1 MEEKVILYVLHTLHN
16 IDYWIFNF
24 INHTI
29 SNSFLDVVLPF
40 LREAHNWI
48 PLYIF
53 LGFYLLY
60 KYRLEAIKYAIYIVI
75 AFALADFISAGIIKP
90 YIARLRPC
98 HSLTLHARLVLGHC
112 GGKWS
117 FPSTHATNHMSIAL
131 SIVFANIFTKKWI
144 NYIWIFWAL
153 SIGFAQIY
161 VGVHYPSDVV
171 AGFVLGTLIAY
182 FNYKV
187 VLSFLSKLQ
196 TKLIG
201 NNN

>member
-1 MEEKVILYVLHTLHN
+1 MLHTLHN

-53 LGFYLLY
+53 LGIYLIY
-60 KYRLEAIKYAIYIVI
+60 KYKLEAIKYALYIVI

-90 YIARLRPC
+90 YIARFRPC

>member
-1 MEEKVILYVLHTLHN
+1 MLQTLQN
-16 IDYWIFNF
+16 TDYWIFNV

-29 SNSFLDVVLPF
+29 NNSFLDVVLPF

-48 PLYIF
+48 PLYVF
-53 LGFYLLY
+53 LGIYLIY
-60 KYRLEAIKYAIYIVI
+60 KYKIEAIKYAIYIVI

-90 YIARLRPC
+90 FVERLRPC

-131 SIVFANIFTKKWI
+131 SIAFANIFTKKWI

-161 VGVHYPSDVV
+161 VGVHYPSDIV

-187 VLSFLSKLQ
+187 VLSFLNKLQ
-196 TKLIG
+196 TKLTG

>member
-1 MEEKVILYVLHTLHN
+1 MI
-16 IDYWIFNF
+16 
-24 INHTI
+24 
-29 SNSFLDVVLPF
+29 
-40 LREAHNWI
+40 
-48 PLYIF
+48 
-53 LGFYLLY
+53 Y
-60 KYRLEAIKYAIYIVI
+60 KYKLEAIKYALYIVI

-90 YIARLRPC
+90 YIARFRPC

-117 FPSTHATNHMSIAL
+117 FPSTHATNHISIAL

>member
-1 MEEKVILYVLHTLHN
+1 MLHTLHN

-53 LGFYLLY
+53 LGIYLLY

-90 YIARLRPC
+90 YIARFRPC

-117 FPSTHATNHMSIAL
+117 FPSTHATNHISIAL
-131 SIVFANIFTKKWI
+131 SIVFATIFTKKWI

>member
-1 MEEKVILYVLHTLHN
+1 MLHTLHN

-53 LGFYLLY
+53 LGIYLIY
-60 KYRLEAIKYAIYIVI
+60 KYKLEAIKYALYIVI
-75 AFALADFISAGIIKP
+75 AFALSDFISAGIIKP

>member
-1 MEEKVILYVLHTLHN
+1 MLHTLHN

-53 LGFYLLY
+53 LGIYLIY
-60 KYRLEAIKYAIYIVI
+60 KYKLEAIKYALYIVI

-117 FPSTHATNHMSIAL
+117 FPSTHATNHISIAL

-171 AGFVLGTLIAY
+171 AGFILGTLIAY

>member
-1 MEEKVILYVLHTLHN
+1 MLHTLHN

-53 LGFYLLY
+53 LGIYLLY

-90 YIARLRPC
+90 YIARFRPC

-117 FPSTHATNHMSIAL
+117 FPSTHATNHISIAL
-131 SIVFANIFTKKWI
+131 SIVFATIFTKKWI

-171 AGFVLGTLIAY
+171 AGFILGTLIAY

>member
-1 MEEKVILYVLHTLHN
+1 MLHTLHN

-53 LGFYLLY
+53 LGIYLIY
-60 KYRLEAIKYAIYIVI
+60 KYKLEAIKYALYIVI

-90 YIARLRPC
+90 YIARFRPC

-117 FPSTHATNHMSIAL
+117 FPSTHATNHISIAL
-131 SIVFANIFTKKWI
+131 SIVFATIFTKKWI